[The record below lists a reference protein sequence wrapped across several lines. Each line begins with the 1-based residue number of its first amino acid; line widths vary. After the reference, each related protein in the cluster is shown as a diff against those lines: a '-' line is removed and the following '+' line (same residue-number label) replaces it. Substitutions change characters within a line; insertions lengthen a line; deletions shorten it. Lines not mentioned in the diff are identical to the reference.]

1 MRQRNI
7 VYSNAFRNVCLNITY
22 ANTLHN
28 VRQRNIVT
36 SSIMKK
42 LVATEGIH
50 DNKKRP
56 IVCLIQSREHPDLYW
71 AVPVGKV
78 NHRDSKAMERIESY
92 MNKPNR
98 DLRSCYYHLGRTT
111 SKSIFFISDAIP
123 ITDKYILSEH
133 LASNDTPYIIKNPIL
148 LESLNYKLNRILN
161 FEATNH
167 NYFRQHITDI
177 KESLIKELEIGNI
190 MTD

>member
-1 MRQRNI
+1 MKQNGMYYI
-7 VYSNAFRNVCLNITY
+7 KDEYKQL
-22 ANTLHN
+22 
-28 VRQRNIVT
+28 VRSLGGEWND
-36 SSIMKK
+36 K
-42 LVATEGIH
+42 
-50 DNKKRP
+50 KKRP
-56 IVCLIQSREHPDLYW
+56 IVCLIQSAEHPDLYW

-133 LASNDTPYIIKNPIL
+133 LASNDTPYIIKNPVL